1 MTLLGR
7 VDTVAGVATIYEGVA
22 APLLAND
29 KRLDVSLME
38 DKIEFDRVTASGFGL
53 MSYRVMVSSETG

>member
-22 APLLAND
+22 VPLLAND
-29 KRLDVSLME
+29 KRLDV
-38 DKIEFDRVTASGFGL
+38 FDGG
-53 MSYRVMVSSETG
+53 